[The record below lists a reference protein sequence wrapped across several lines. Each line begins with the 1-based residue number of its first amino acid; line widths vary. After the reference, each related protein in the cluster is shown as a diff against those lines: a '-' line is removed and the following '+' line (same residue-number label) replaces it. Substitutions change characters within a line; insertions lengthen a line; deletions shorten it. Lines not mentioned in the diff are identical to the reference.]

1 MDLDQ
6 LQKRIQW
13 IEDDRRKEKDTIAL
27 LDSRLLAMEGGISA
41 VAQQIKDL
49 SGELT
54 RLSAVVTRMDQYDQS
69 LLQTRLE
76 AKKSVEDLDKDIKQR
91 LEETEKVRR
100 VEVKSFESSLND
112 IRKDLEVLPKLD
124 KGIQARIEDDSRLR
138 RSIDELRDRI
148 EAVRLEEEEYTRTY
162 RLLED
167 GRRQDSKR
175 IVELQGEVTALRKRA
190 DDQRGQTELLNT
202 NLRKVETRLNELVTV
217 ETERRDVMTGFL
229 DKQALTQVERD
240 RIWKEWQIRFEN
252 IEKQAVDVESQL
264 LVLDSTH
271 REAKRAQSALED
283 LTQRVERRINEIT
296 EIQRLSEDRFRQE
309 WVTFKADDQ
318 KRWTNYTL
326 TQEEQRNEATRQ
338 YENLAEKATHLEDE
352 LQEVQ
357 DMLEQSNEQAE
368 KRLQSLLAVVHDWV
382 SSYEH
387 TLGRTR

>member
-13 IEDDRRKEKDTIAL
+13 IEDDRRKEKDSIAL

-54 RLSAVVTRMDQYDQS
+54 RLSAVITRMDQYDQN

-76 AKKSVEDLDKDIKQR
+76 AKKAVEELDKDIKQR
-91 LEETEKVRR
+91 MEETDKVRR
-100 VEVKSFESSLND
+100 VEVKSLESGLVEV
-112 IRKDLEVLPKLD
+112 RKELDVLPKLD
-124 KGIQARIEDDSRLR
+124 KGIQARIEDDTRLR
-138 RSIDELRDRI
+138 RSIDELRDRV

-175 IVELQGEVTALRKRA
+175 IVELQGEFTALRKRG

-202 NLRKVETRLNELVTV
+202 NMRKIETRLNELVTV
-217 ETERRDVMTGFL
+217 ESERRDVMSAFL

-240 RIWKEWQIRFEN
+240 RIWKEWQIRFES
-252 IEKQAVDVESQL
+252 IEKQAVDIESQIL
-264 LVLDSTH
+264 SLDSTN
-271 REAKRAQSALED
+271 RETKRAQSTLED
-283 LTQRVERRINEIT
+283 LSQRVDRRINEIT

-326 TQEEQRNEATRQ
+326 TQEEQRNEASRQ
-338 YENLAEKATHLEDE
+338 YENLAEKTTHIEDE
-352 LQEVQ
+352 LQEIQ
-357 DMLEQSNEQAE
+357 DMLEQANQEAE
-368 KRLQSLLAVVHDWV
+368 KRLQSLLAMAHEWV
-382 SSYEH
+382 TGYERS
-387 TLGRTR
+387 LGRSR